1 MKFCNTCD
9 NMFYLSID
17 PSDSDKLMYYCRNCG
32 TQDMSGV
39 TDKSSVISSVQLTN
53 TSTNMAHIVNKYT
66 KLDPTL
72 PRIER
77 IPCPNAEC
85 DTNVKDT
92 TREIIYIRYD
102 DINIKYMYLCSTCDY
117 VWKANDA

>member
-17 PSDSDKLMYYCRNCG
+17 PADSNKLMFYCRKCG
-32 TQDMSGV
+32 THDNGGV
-39 TDKSSVISSVQLTN
+39 NDKSSIISSVQLSSTE
-53 TSTNMAHIVNKYT
+53 TNMSRIINKYT

-72 PRIER
+72 PRIDR
-77 IPCPNAEC
+77 IPCPNMEC
-85 DTNVKDT
+85 STNTKET
-92 TREIIYIRYD
+92 PREIIYIRYD

-117 VWKANDA
+117 VWKANEM

>member
-17 PSDSDKLMYYCRNCG
+17 PTNCDKLMFYCRKCG
-32 TQDMSGV
+32 THDHGGV
-39 TDKSSVISSVQLTN
+39 TDKSSIISSVQLSSTE
-53 TSTNMAHIVNKYT
+53 TNMSRIINKYT

-72 PRIER
+72 PRIDH
-77 IPCPNAEC
+77 IPCPNTEC
-85 DTNVKDT
+85 VTNTKDAS
-92 TREIIYIRYD
+92 REIIYIRYD